1 MAACC
6 FAWVVVAAAESAV
19 ADGRAVWIVVVV
31 VVDYDNVCYEHR
43 EVHFAHCCTNTT
55 AEAEAVGGG
64 GDAASFWIPAAAAAT
79 HLVEHRTPKD
89 TNVVV
94 DFPTSARRVASQS
107 AEGNC

>member
-31 VVDYDNVCYEHR
+31 VDYD
-43 EVHFAHCCTNTT
+43 FAHCCTNTT
-55 AEAEAVGGG
+55 AEAEAVVGG
-64 GDAASFWIPAAAAAT
+64 GDAASFWIPEAAAAT